1 MPASCGRLCFRQ
13 GENRPCFERLAEWA
27 SLTTFRLNI
36 QHDYRLMFL
45 PMYRGKKIAVVMP
58 AYNAEK
64 TLKKTYDE
72 VMGQGVVDLVVVVDD
87 RSRDQTAA
95 VAQSLPKVLVHVHE
109 KNTGY
114 GGIRRLAIVSRW
126 SRGGGYC
133 DHGPSRLSIHP
144 HADSCDGQHDRQRPA
159 PCVLGGV
166 HHGRLALRGGMPGW
180 KYLVNRFLSCTQNLL
195 MSAKLSEYHTGYRAC
210 SRELMESM
218 RLENLSDDFIFD
230 KQFLPQV
237 VWLGFTIGEVSC
249 PTKYSE
255 EVSSINFRRSLKY
268 GLGWLGVA
276 WIFRWHKWCGGF
288 PRYIY

>member
-1 MPASCGRLCFRQ
+1 MGESEDLLSYRVGAGGADIVIMVHPDYQYTPMRIPAMVSMIANGLHR
-13 GENRPCFERLAEWA
+13 A
-27 SLTTFRLNI
+27 S
-36 QHDYRLMFL
+36 
-45 PMYRGKKIAVVMP
+45 
-58 AYNAEK
+58 
-64 TLKKTYDE
+64 
-72 VMGQGVVDLVVVVDD
+72 
-87 RSRDQTAA
+87 
-95 VAQSLPKVLVHVHE
+95 
-109 KNTGY
+109 
-114 GGIRRLAIVSRW
+114 W
-126 SRGGGYC
+126 
-133 DHGPSRLSIHP
+133 
-144 HADSCDGQHDRQRPA
+144 
-159 PCVLGGV
+159 GGV

-237 VWLGFTIGEVSC
+237 VWWGFTIGEVNC

-276 WIFRWHKWCGGF
+276 WTFRWHKWCGGF